1 VGVHSFSFCC
11 CDNDDPRSNLMLP
24 PNCQALLI
32 EAAMTK
38 DLDKIQNAID
48 LVRLLSP
55 ESFLQNDKDMNSRK
69 FYGRPA
75 SSYWS
80 GIYRAEKIL

>member
-1 VGVHSFSFCC
+1 MGVHSFSFCR

-24 PNCQALLI
+24 LNCQAILI
-32 EAAMTK
+32 EAATTK

-55 ESFLQNDKDMNSRK
+55 ESFAQTDKDMNSRR
-69 FYGRPA
+69 FYGRPQR
-75 SSYWS
+75 SYLS
-80 GIYRAEKIL
+80 GMYGAEKIL